1 MEKIIE
7 QDHCDNAEE
16 TCRYIDEMGS
26 QKPGAKSHAKAREIE
41 SLADL
46 SEGDLSNSGISGS
59 ESGSESESGSDG
71 DINENENLREGE
83 EDDEDEN
90 ESESENEDE
99 DEDEDKSDRPLKKA
113 RTGISAEEI
122 QIARETSELFKS
134 NIFKMQIDELL
145 KEVALEE
152 KYVSSVNHVL
162 FKLNNIL
169 KDGKAVKDLSLK
181 DAEKAVGKIIIPFAE
196 PKPRD
201 IKYTFSWSSPTEINV
216 IGSYSL
222 KTAIRQPEGVG
233 IDLLVMMPSHL
244 FQDKDYLNFRYFH
257 KKAFYVA
264 YLAQILAQANSDL
277 FSVQYAFQADDP
289 LKPMLQLKLTS
300 SKLSKRFHINI
311 MVGAPLET
319 FDVKKLNVD
328 RNCIRLSG
336 DHSVATT
343 LYNSSLVSDLTYSRF
358 LKKLHTTSMKCAGFN
373 EACKLGRLWL
383 RQRGFSSAPK
393 QGGFGN
399 FEFALTMAILLDGGP
414 TGSRVLANGYS
425 SYQLFRGTINFLGT
439 HDLSSNHGS
448 LSFDGS
454 RTTRLS
460 AVSNEFVN
468 NEGFPLVYDR
478 ISKLNILYKM
488 SRWAYSLLKHEA
500 AITCDL
506 LNDVVKDRFDQIFLQ
521 PLKNHFRFDISFS
534 VVVPTDDKAYSG
546 LTKIQYLSPVRF
558 WVNRLYRMLHRGF
571 GTRVRKIAF
580 VDLPS
585 STESGPITKAPASL
599 TRSSRLELTIG
610 LVLNPDECDKV
621 LTFGPS
627 AEDDRA
633 VQKFQ
638 AFWGRKSELRRF
650 QDGSIREVVPW
661 ESPYQGSNTPV
672 VLQITNYLLNLHMPE
687 VRLKARQA
695 STNITASV
703 MSGAL
708 TAHQAK
714 YSAFQKAASMIQELE
729 GLPLRVRS
737 IFPISTSLRYTSID
751 APEPYNLQV
760 DDGVGSGLITFESS
774 NKWPDDSEALEKT
787 KLAFLL
793 QIAKKISEGGSYDA
807 LIGTEKDY
815 IPGLEIGFMQL
826 QTPDGFSFKL
836 RISTD
841 FDLVLLNRAVQE
853 NGKNEKLKETI
864 EIYKQKYEDSVTHT
878 RLIQTMALR
887 FNFYAP
893 SCRLLKKWFKEHMLI
908 GLFSEEAIELLAL
921 KPFVDSGPYLPPS
934 NAATA
939 LLRVLDCISTWDWR
953 QSALILDVSNHA
965 SVDGTRSNRLT
976 PLTGTET
983 NLGFYQRSNDAFEK
997 LRKDIDPA
1005 LTLAPMAIY
1014 TETDGTGIS
1023 WTKNIPRSEIGKV
1036 VAARITGLARSAM
1049 MMTSIDYSRIFTS
1062 SLDGYNLVIDL
1073 KKIGAESQSEK
1084 KYKNLH
1090 IQRHGQFVDQQQVI
1104 DDSIDVTRK
1113 FYQDL
1118 SVRFSHTLVLFL
1130 GTTKICGLWYRDILE
1145 PRNFKVN
1152 LAYSTIPID
1161 SQKVELNKQAI
1172 ACEIERIGGNLVEK
1186 ITLH

>member
-1 MEKIIE
+1 
-7 QDHCDNAEE
+7 
-16 TCRYIDEMGS
+16 MGS
-26 QKPGAKSHAKAREIE
+26 QRPGAKSHANTREIE

-46 SEGDLSNSGISGS
+46 SEGDLSSSISGS
-59 ESGSESESGSDG
+59 GSGSGSGPDSESGSDDNNDVNESDNGKSYEDEEVG
-71 DINENENLREGE
+71 DADNDEAD
-83 EDDEDEN
+83 DDED
-90 ESESENEDE
+90 SEDDNED
-99 DEDEDKSDRPLKKA
+99 DDKSGRPLKKA
-113 RTGISAEEI
+113 RTGVSAEEI

-145 KEVALEE
+145 KEVVLEE
-152 KYVSSVNHVL
+152 KYVSSVNNVL
-162 FKLNNIL
+162 FKLNNIF
-169 KDGKAVKDLSLK
+169 KDGKEVKNLSLK
-181 DAEKAVGKIIIPFAE
+181 EAEKAVGKIVIPFAE

-233 IDLLVMMPSHL
+233 IDLLIMMPSHL

-264 YLAQILAQANSDL
+264 YLAQILDQANSDL

-289 LKPMLQLKLTS
+289 LKPMLQLKLKS
-300 SKLSKRFHINI
+300 NKLSKRFYINI
-311 MVGAPLET
+311 LVGAPLET
-319 FDVKKLNVD
+319 FDVKKLNID

-383 RQRGFSSAPK
+383 RQRGFSSAPS

-399 FEFALTMAILLDGGP
+399 FEFALTMAVLLDGGP
-414 TGSRVLANGYS
+414 TNSRVLANGYS

-439 HDLSSNHGS
+439 HDLSSNNGG
-448 LSFDGS
+448 LSFDGA
-454 RTTRLS
+454 RTSRLS
-460 AVSNEFVN
+460 AASNEFVN
-468 NEGFPLVYDR
+468 NEGFPLIYDR
-478 ISKLNILYKM
+478 VSRLNILYKM
-488 SRWAYSLLKHEA
+488 SRWGYSLLRHEA
-500 AITCDL
+500 AISCDL

-571 GTRVRKIAF
+571 GNRVRRIAF
-580 VDLPS
+580 IDLPS
-585 STESGPITKAPASL
+585 STESGPITKGPVSL

-610 LVLNPDECDKV
+610 LVLNSDECDKI

-627 AEDDRA
+627 AEDERA

-650 QDGSIREVVPW
+650 QDGSICEVVPW
-661 ESPYQGSNTPV
+661 DSPYQGSNTPV

-695 STNITASV
+695 STSITSSV

-737 IFPISTSLRYTSID
+737 IFPTSTSLRYTSID
-751 APEPYNLQV
+751 APEPYNLEV

-787 KLAFLL
+787 KVAFLI
-793 QIAKKISEGGSYDA
+793 QIAKKIAEGGSYDA

-815 IPGLEIGFMQL
+815 IPGLEVGFLQL
-826 QTPDGFSFKL
+826 QTPDGYSFKL
-836 RISTD
+836 RIATD

-853 NGKNEKLKETI
+853 NGKDENIKETI
-864 EIYKQKYEDSVTHT
+864 EIYKQKFEDSVTHT
-878 RLIQTMALR
+878 RLIQTMSLR
-887 FNFYAP
+887 FSFYSP

-934 NAATA
+934 NAAVA

-953 QSALILDVSNHA
+953 QAPLILDVSNHA
-965 SVDGTRSNRLT
+965 SADGTRSNRLT

-983 NLGFYQRSNDAFEK
+983 SLGFYQRSNDAFEK

-1014 TETDGTGIS
+1014 TETDGTGIN
-1023 WTKNIPRSEIGKV
+1023 WTKSIPRSEIGKV

-1049 MMTSIDYSRIFTS
+1049 MMTSIDYGRIFTS
-1062 SLDGYNLVIDL
+1062 SLDGYNIVIDL

-1084 KYKNLH
+1084 RYKNLH
-1090 IQRHGQFVDQQQVI
+1090 IQRHGQFADPQQVI
-1104 DDSIDVTRK
+1104 DDSVDVIRK
-1113 FYQDL
+1113 FYTDL
-1118 SVRFSHTLVLFL
+1118 SVRFSHTLVFFL
-1130 GTTKICGLWYRDILE
+1130 GTDKICGLWYRDILE

-1152 LAYSTIPID
+1152 LSYSTIPID

-1172 ACEIERIGGNLVEK
+1172 ACEIERIGGDLVEK
-1186 ITLH
+1186 IVLR